1 MLLVRVSLKD
11 FSTIGSLGGYVSVNA
26 LTLYSWHAVLGD
38 VLNLLDQV
46 EGHLELLLELSAI
59 LGVSPIIH
67 APFTEEVWLIGTQG
81 SRLDLSAQEGLLRA
95 L

>member
-1 MLLVRVSLKD
+1 LLLVRVSLED

-67 APFTEEVWLIGTQG
+67 APFTEEVWLIGTLG
-81 SRLDLSAQEGLLRA
+81 SRLDLSAQEGLVRA